1 MDDNII
7 RVRVPQEL
15 AEAIDNEAAR
25 LKLRPSE
32 IARLAI
38 ALGMRAMTQQVTL
51 TTSTGTT
58 ATLPSSPVHRGQAIG
73 QSGWQA

>member
-38 ALGMRAMTQQVTL
+38 ALGMYALAGQPTPE
-51 TTSTGTT
+51 T
-58 ATLPSSPVHRGQAIG
+58 ANPPSSLARSAPALG
-73 QSGWQA
+73 QSGWQAWPTG

>member
-15 AEAIDNEAAR
+15 VQAIDDEAAR

-32 IARLAI
+32 VARLAI
-38 ALGMRAMTQQVTL
+38 ALGMRALTQP
-51 TTSTGTT
+51 TTMETT
-58 ATLPSSPVHRGQAIG
+58 EE
-73 QSGWQA
+73 